1 VRSLRIVSI
10 LPQDRSLPLHDALR
24 PLGSGQFGQLDI
36 VDATQREEA
45 ELVRAVHKAM
55 TAGLTVGL
63 CPLSTR
69 IKAVFFDMDSTVIL
83 EESIVELAR
92 AAGSWE
98 TVARITERA
107 MAGELDF
114 ETALRER
121 VATLKG
127 LPVSVLSEVSQR
139 LTLAQ
144 GIQAFAGFARE
155 IQLPLFLVS
164 GGFSELAATVA
175 RRVGFDGWFANQLE
189 IKDGLLTG
197 GLEGPVVD
205 AATKRTFLEATCLR
219 LGIKPEQVC
228 AVGDGANDIPMLKA
242 AGVAVGFA
250 PKPVLLEVCDGAN
263 FSGDHRFLAPLLFG
277 RDVSVRRSSSPS

>member
-1 VRSLRIVSI
+1 M
-10 LPQDRSLPLHDALR
+10 PLHDALR
-24 PLGSGQFGQLDI
+24 PLGSGTYGQLDI
-36 VDATQREEA
+36 IDATQREEA
-45 ELVRAVHKAM
+45 ELVRAVGKAM
-55 TAGLTVGL
+55 AAGLTVGL

-92 AAGSWE
+92 AAGSHE
-98 TVARITERA
+98 SVARITERA
-107 MAGELDF
+107 MAGEIDF

-127 LPVSVLSEVSQR
+127 LSSSVLAEVSQR
-139 LTLAQ
+139 LTLAN

-155 IQLPLFLVS
+155 IRLPLFLVS
-164 GGFSELAATVA
+164 GGFSILAATVA
-175 RRVGFDGWFANQLE
+175 RRVGFDGWFANDLQVA
-189 IKDGLLTG
+189 DGRLTG
-197 GLEGPVVD
+197 QLEGPVVD
-205 AATKRTFLEATCLR
+205 ADAKRAFLESTCLR
-219 LGIKPEQVC
+219 LGIKPDQVC

-242 AGVAVGFA
+242 AGVAVGFS
-250 PKPVLLEVCDGAN
+250 PKPVLLDACDAAN